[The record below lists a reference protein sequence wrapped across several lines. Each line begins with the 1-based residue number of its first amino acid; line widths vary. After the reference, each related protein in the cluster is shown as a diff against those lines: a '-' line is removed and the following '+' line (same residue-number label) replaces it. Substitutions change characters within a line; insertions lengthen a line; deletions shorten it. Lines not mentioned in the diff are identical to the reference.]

1 MKIRH
6 VINNLDTG
14 GAERLV
20 VDLTTAL
27 RDLGH
32 DASIVTLGASTADS
46 PPWLDAVARDLV
58 TPLQLPLRDPRIR
71 GRLGSAVLGADVVH
85 AHLFPTLYWS
95 AVTRHR
101 AVHVYTEHST
111 KNRRRGRTALRAP
124 ERFAY
129 RRHDRVVAISKGVG
143 EVTRQYLADLGVR
156 TPVQVI
162 DNGIDLSRFRP
173 ASTAHETDA
182 RSADGRPLRLLV
194 VGSLDERKDPLRAI
208 RLVRGLSGVQLTL
221 VGDGPLRAEV
231 DQDLRDHAEED
242 RVRVLGIRSDIADL
256 MAQSDALLVTSRHE
270 GFGLA
275 AAEAM
280 ACGLPVLAPRLDGL
294 TDTVGLAGL
303 LHTPGSD
310 DEARRDIT
318 RLRDDPELRRR
329 LAGAARAA
337 SAVFDIQTTAKAHET
352 MYQSALGGTKP

>member
-20 VDLTTAL
+20 VDLTSAL

-32 DASIVTLGASTADS
+32 DASIVALGESKVDS

-58 TPLQLPLRDPRIR
+58 IPLRLPLRDPRVR
-71 GRLGSAVLGADVVH
+71 GRLMTAVADADVVH

-95 AVTRHR
+95 AVSRYR
-101 AVHVYTEHST
+101 AVRIYTEHST
-111 KNRRRGRTALRAP
+111 HNRRRSRAALRGP

-143 EVTRQYLADLGVR
+143 EVTSRYLTELGVS

-173 ASTAHETDA
+173 APSA
-182 RSADGRPLRLLV
+182 RESGEALRLLL
-194 VGSLDERKDPLRAI
+194 VGSLDERKDPLRAL
-208 RLVRGLSGVQLTL
+208 RLVRGLPGVQLTL
-221 VGDGPLRAEV
+221 VGDGPLRAQV
-231 DQDLRDHAEED
+231 DQELRDHAED
-242 RVRVLGIRSDIADL
+242 GSVRVLGVRSDIANL
-256 MAQSDALLVTSRHE
+256 MAESDALLVTSRHE

-294 TDTVGLAGL
+294 AGTVGAAGL

-310 DEARRDIT
+310 EEARRDIM
-318 RLRDDPELRRR
+318 RLRDDPDLRRR
-329 LAGAARAA
+329 LATAARAA
-337 SAVFDIQTTAKAHET
+337 SAEFDINKTAKAHAT
-352 MYQSALGGTKP
+352 MYESALGGTRP

>member
-1 MKIRH
+1 MRIRH

-20 VDLTTAL
+20 VDLTSAL

-32 DASIVTLGASTADS
+32 DASIVTLGESKVDS

-58 TPLQLPLRDPRIR
+58 TPLRLPLRDPRIR
-71 GRLGSAVLGADVVH
+71 GRLMTAVAGADVVH

-95 AVTRHR
+95 ALSRHR
-101 AVHVYTEHST
+101 AVRVYTEHST
-111 KNRRRGRTALRAP
+111 HNRRRSRPSLRGP

-143 EVTRQYLADLGVR
+143 EVTSRYLAELGVS

-162 DNGIDLSRFRP
+162 HNGIDLSRFHP
-173 ASTAHETDA
+173 APIARDSDA
-182 RSADGRPLRLLV
+182 LRLLL
-194 VGSLDERKDPLRAI
+194 VGSLDERKDPLRAL
-208 RLVRGLSGVQLTL
+208 RLVRGLPGVQLTL
-221 VGDGPLRAEV
+221 VGDGPLRAQV
-231 DQDLRDHAEED
+231 DQELRDHED
-242 RVRVLGIRSDIADL
+242 GGRVRVLGVRADIANL
-256 MAQSDALLVTSRHE
+256 MAESDALLVTSRHE

-294 TDTVGLAGL
+294 AGTIGSAGL

-310 DEARRDIT
+310 DEARRDIM
-318 RLRDDPELRRR
+318 RLRDDPDLRRR
-329 LAGAARAA
+329 LATAARTA
-337 SAVFDIQTTAKAHET
+337 SAEFDIRKTAKAHAT
-352 MYQSALGGTKP
+352 MYESALGVTRP